1 VDTFELLPSLAQGE
15 LAETSAPELV
25 AAVFR
30 SRASGTL
37 WMETEDS
44 EIRCFF
50 RAGDMCG
57 TGPFKSF
64 QTLAHVLLANDWV
77 AALDIESSREEAS
90 AKGQRH
96 GEVLVEK
103 GLLTA
108 DQLRTALGAQHT
120 ANLNTLLGLSSGKY
134 DWRGWEPPPPWAREV
149 VVDPISCVINALEQE
164 QHEPRR
170 RRILEWMGQ
179 RAARLTLDWPELQ
192 DRVMLE
198 PLDRRGA
205 ALLALPRTLDEFVRA
220 SRLPQTRAEALV
232 VALLLAGGAELQPQ
246 SSAPPPPARAAPPPR
261 TPGPP
266 PKARKPGTDV
276 RKPSPAARKSPP
288 AARKPPQRE
297 PELEQLEPEHED
309 LDPLPERETQDDELE
324 LLHPAPVRGAR
335 PTDPFSEPQLQ
346 GSRPLDELEPEP
358 ELLLPGSVRH
368 SAPSRRA
375 AVDED
380 EALARVD
387 SLSLDEMEPTADGP
401 PREPQEEPLE
411 IDRTPRWGAPAGG
424 STTGTARDEPTFD
437 HALEPESGRSDE
449 GHSRDLRKKM
459 VARGMRNLGS
469 SAPPA
474 DQAQNRS
481 VQVAPQ
487 KRAHY
492 EEGELSAEDQRF
504 VDDVRSR
511 ARMAQGQNAYAR
523 LGVAPTASND
533 QIKNAYLGLAKRY
546 HPDRS
551 SAPGLAGLQPELQ
564 SLFGLLKD
572 AYDAIATAEA
582 RARYEAQKAGGNKPA
597 TRKDEAVLSLK
608 MGEVLLKKRDF
619 EGAINKL
626 RRSVDLDASGD
637 ALAAL
642 AWALVADPKGS
653 PATKEEAAS
662 LINRALR
669 APGVTARTYYVA
681 GVLWRTRDPDSA
693 VDAFRKA
700 LELDPSHSDAALE
713 LRLIE
718 QRRGKQGKTG
728 GGVLSGLLFGKRKS

>member
-15 LAETSAPELV
+15 LADTSAPELV

-120 ANLNTLLGLSSGKY
+120 ANLTTLLGLSSGKY

-149 VVDPISCVINALEQE
+149 VVDPISCVITALEQE
-164 QHEPRR
+164 HHEPRR
-170 RRILEWMGQ
+170 RRILNWMGR
-179 RAARLTLDWPELQ
+179 RAARLSLDWPELQ

-205 ALLALPRTLDEFVRA
+205 ALLALPRTLDEFVQS

-232 VALLLAGGAELQPQ
+232 VALLLAGGVELQPE
-246 SSAPPPPARAAPPPR
+246 SSAAPPPARAAPPPR

-266 PKARKPGTDV
+266 PAPRKPATAARKP
-276 RKPSPAARKSPP
+276 PP
-288 AARKPPQRE
+288 AARKPIQRE
-297 PELEQLEPEHED
+297 PELEQLEPEHEV
-309 LDPLPERETQDDELE
+309 LEPLPETETEDDELE
-324 LLHPAPVRGAR
+324 LLHPTPVRGAT
-335 PTDPFSEPQLQ
+335 PTDPFADPPR
-346 GSRPLDELEPEP
+346 SRSLDELEPEP
-358 ELLLPGSVRH
+358 ELDPDLPPGKGRR
-368 SAPSRRA
+368 SAPPRRA

-380 EALARVD
+380 EALARLD
-387 SLSLDEMEPTADGP
+387 SLSLDEMAPARDRP
-401 PREPQEEPLE
+401 PSEPQDEPLE

-424 STTGTARDEPTFD
+424 STTGMASDEPTFD
-437 HALEPESGRSDE
+437 RSPESERGRSDE
-449 GHSRDLRKKM
+449 GHSHDLRKKM
-459 VARGMRNLGS
+459 VARGMRNLGTA
-469 SAPPA
+469 APHA
-474 DQAQNRS
+474 AQEQSRS
-481 VQVAPQ
+481 VQEAPP

-533 QIKNAYLGLAKRY
+533 QIKAAYLSLAKRY

-572 AYDAIATAEA
+572 AYDAVATADA

-597 TRKDEAVLSLK
+597 TRKDEAVISLK

-626 RRSVDLDASGD
+626 RRSVDLDATGD

-653 PATKEEAAS
+653 AATKEEAAS

-700 LELDPSHSDAALE
+700 LEMDPSHSDAALE